1 MKTVRSIV
9 VTAALA
15 GTLAGAAFVAA
26 GPLNPPAGPVAP
38 TLKTLA
44 EVEPRI
50 AVNAANTPGDATSM
64 FKITQP
70 GSYYLTGN
78 LTGVPGKNGVTI
90 EASGVT
96 LDLAGFTLVGVPGS
110 LDGASVS
117 GSLKNVK
124 VHNGTV
130 QGWGDDGIDLASTW
144 ASIVERVASSDNSAA
159 GIRAGGRS
167 RVADCVTRANSSDN
181 IIVNGFSLVTDCI
194 ADGSAGGHGINASF
208 VSSIVSRCAASANGL
223 SGIRA
228 AQRTLVQDCVST
240 ANGLHGVHITFI
252 GVVENC
258 MISDNLGGGIL
269 MDDGGAVTIRNN
281 TTAGSVT
288 NAGIRVANSSGNHI
302 EGNSVTFCQTGVL
315 VTSFHNTIVRNSAMS
330 NTAANFSVVAPNVF
344 GPAVTP
350 ATAATATNPLAN
362 YSN

>member
-70 GSYYLTGN
+70 GSYYLAGN
-78 LTGVPGKNGVTI
+78 IFGVPGKNGVTI

-96 LDLAGFTLVGVPGS
+96 LDLGGFALTGLPGS
-110 LDGASVS
+110 FDGVVVA
-117 GSLKNVK
+117 GSPRNVR
-124 VHNGTV
+124 VHAGNV
-130 QGWGDDGIDLASTW
+130 QAWGADGIDLTGATAST
-144 ASIVERVASSDNSAA
+144 VEGVASSNNAGA
-159 GIRAGGRS
+159 GIRTGERS
-167 RVADCVTRANSSDN
+167 RVVGCVTRTNTSDN
-181 IIVNGFSLVTDCI
+181 IMVGGFSHVTDCI
-194 ADGSAGGHGINASF
+194 ADGSAAGHGINASF
-208 VSSIVSRCAASANGL
+208 VSSIVSRCSASVNAL

-228 AQRTLVQDCVST
+228 AQRTLVQDCVCT
-240 ANGLHGVHITFI
+240 ANTLHGVHITWI
-252 GVVENC
+252 GAVENC
-258 MISDNLGGGIL
+258 YISDNSGDGIL
-269 MDDGGAVTIRNN
+269 MDDGGGVTIRDN
-281 TTAGSVT
+281 TICGSGSTV
-288 NAGIRVANSSGNHI
+288 GIRVVNSGLCSV
-302 EGNSVTFCQTGVL
+302 EGNTVTFCQTGIV
-315 VTSFHNTIVRNSAMS
+315 VATGSSTVVRNTALS
-330 NTAANFSVVAPNVF
+330 NTLNFSIAPGNLF